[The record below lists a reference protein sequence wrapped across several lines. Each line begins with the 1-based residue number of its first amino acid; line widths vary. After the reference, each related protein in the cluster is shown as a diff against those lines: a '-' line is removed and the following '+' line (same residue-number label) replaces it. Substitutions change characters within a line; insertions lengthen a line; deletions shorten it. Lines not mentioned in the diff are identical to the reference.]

1 MRRPLPMQQP
11 APHGPPAAAGPP
23 ARPSGIPVTLWTHV
37 AWELLRVFLV
47 TTGIMV
53 TVIAFGAAAKPLAEN
68 ALGAETVL
76 KYVSL
81 AMVPMLQF
89 AIPFAAGFAAT
100 LVMHRF
106 VTDNEVLAMSACG
119 MSHGRILA
127 PVAVLGVL
135 LGAAMLVLVSLVVP
149 RFWVRMKELAT
160 ADATRML
167 VAAVERGEALTADR
181 LMIYADSAREVEAPA
196 GSGAARRLL
205 LSGVAAVEMSAP
217 WSGKVTTEFTAE
229 DAAVDIHELPGGA
242 VAKMT
247 LMNATVVRPGE
258 GAIVSVPLAE
268 PEAASIY
275 RGFERS
281 PKFLTV
287 PEILRL
293 RGDVDEAQSVQD
305 LKRPMAASLA
315 AVDLW
320 KCVEPAAGSGAVE
333 LAQPGSSRSVRIEG
347 ARIAAG
353 RLSPAGGRGEFALAE
368 LVDGRE
374 VRRARAASGELR
386 AVSEPGFPP
395 RFTLS
400 VPAATVPGGEDGAR
414 ARWPARLDD
423 LLPPGCLPR
432 DWEAADGAEVL
443 AAADSVPAADGAG
456 PYASLRAAALRNAAA
471 LDLARRDVVW
481 ESDSHLANR
490 AAQSVSVLLVLL
502 LGGALAV
509 AMRQAM
515 PLTVYVLAFL
525 PAVANIFMLSGG
537 QLMMSDGRMLAGSL
551 VMWGGNA
558 VLLAVLVA
566 AWRRLSRN

>member
-1 MRRPLPMQQP
+1 MEHPAQQ
-11 APHGPPAAAGPP
+11 GPPAAARP
-23 ARPSGIPVTLWTHV
+23 APRLTGIPLTLWTHV
-37 AWELLRVFLV
+37 AWELLRVFVV

-106 VTDNEVLAMSACG
+106 VTDNEILAMSACG
-119 MSHGRILA
+119 MSHRRILA

-181 LMIYADSAREVEAPA
+181 LMIYADSAREVEPPA
-196 GSGAARRLL
+196 GSGASRRLL
-205 LSGVAAVEMSAP
+205 LSGVAAVEMSGP

-287 PEILRL
+287 PEIMELRA
-293 RGDVDEAQSVQD
+293 DVDSAQSVQE

-320 KCVEPAAGSGAVE
+320 KCVEPAAGSGSVE
-333 LAQPGSSRSVRIEG
+333 LGQPGSPRSVRIEG
-347 ARIAAG
+347 VRIAAG
-353 RLSPAGGRGEFALAE
+353 RLSPAEGRGEFALVE
-368 LVDGRE
+368 TVDGRP
-374 VRRARAASGELR
+374 VRRARASAGELR
-386 AVSEPGFPP
+386 AVSEPGFPAS
-395 RFTLS
+395 FSLS
-400 VPAATVPGGEDGAR
+400 VPAATVPGDEDGVR
-414 ARWPARLDD
+414 SRWPARLDD
-423 LLPPGCLPR
+423 LLPPGCRPG
-432 DWEAADGAEVL
+432 DWESADGADVL
-443 AAADSVPAADGAG
+443 AAAEAVPAANGAG
-456 PYASLRAAALRNAAA
+456 PYASLRAAALRNANA

-509 AMRQAM
+509 AMRQAL

-537 QLMMSDGRMLAGSL
+537 QLMMSDGRMLVGSL